1 MIKIVRANRLNKNI
15 KVNLSKLF
23 VDSFYSYFAFINN
36 KEKLY
41 KAFKH
46 IFDLNNFYV
55 VLLDDEVIGMG
66 ACCDGES
73 SIKFNKSIL
82 CLSLGIKDGKRIYD
96 YLKVIFEDRD
106 YSFDIDKECGMIE
119 FVAVKEMYRN
129 KKIGYTLIN
138 HMMCDNGYKRYLAK
152 VGDNNHSARKVL
164 ENIGCEVFDEES
176 ATGKEKEEIG
186 INNYLYMICEN
197 PRLSKEV

>member
-1 MIKIVRANRLNKNI
+1 MIKIIKANKLDKNI
-15 KVNLSKLF
+15 KEVLSKLF
-23 VDSFYSYFAFINN
+23 VDSFYGYFAFISN

-46 IFDLNNFYV
+46 IFDLNKFYV
-55 VLLDDEVIGMG
+55 VLLGEEVIGMG
-66 ACCDGES
+66 ACCDGVS

-82 CLSLGIKDGKRIYD
+82 CMNLGLNKGKRIYD
-96 YLKVIFEDRD
+96 YLKVIFEERD
-106 YSFDIDKECGMIE
+106 YSFEMDKECGMIE
-119 FVAVKEMYRN
+119 FVAVNEMYRN

-138 HMMCDNGYKRYLAK
+138 HMMCDNDYKRYLAK

-164 ENIGCEVFDEES
+164 ENIGCEIFDEES
-176 ATGKEKEEIG
+176 ATGKEKEELG

-197 PRLSKEV
+197 PRFNKEV